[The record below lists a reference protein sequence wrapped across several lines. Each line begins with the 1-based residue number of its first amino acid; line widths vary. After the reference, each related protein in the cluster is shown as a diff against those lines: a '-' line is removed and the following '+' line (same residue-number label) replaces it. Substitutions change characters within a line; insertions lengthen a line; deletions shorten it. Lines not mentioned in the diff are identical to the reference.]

1 MLRRLFGYCFA
12 LAFLGAPA
20 VRGENIPP
28 WLRQIA
34 TASAPA
40 FGKNVPAV
48 VLLDESRSAIDEDG
62 HVTTTKYYAVR
73 ILSPEGRGAAVAREI
88 YLTNTGKVG
97 EIRAW
102 LIRPSGEIK
111 RYGKDQTLDVA
122 AVNDDVYNEVRAKV
136 IVAGDDAEVG
146 AIFGYEVTSEDR
158 SIFTQFEWQFQG
170 QLPTL
175 VSRCS
180 YALPKGWR
188 AEGVTFNHAKI
199 EPALTGTTYSWE
211 LRGLPFIEEEPAS
224 PALTN
229 LVPRLAVSV

>member
-28 WLRQIA
+28 WLQQIA

-62 HVTTTKYYAVR
+62 HVTPTKYYAVR

-88 YLTNTGKVG
+88 YLTNSGKVR

-102 LIRPSGEIK
+102 LIRPSGEVK

-136 IVAGDDAEVG
+136 IAAGDDAEVG

-158 SIFTQFEWQFQG
+158 SIFTQFEWQFQEICRLSCRRVAMPSQKAGG
-170 QLPTL
+170 QRVLPSTM
-175 VSRCS
+175 
-180 YALPKGWR
+180 
-188 AEGVTFNHAKI
+188 
-199 EPALTGTTYSWE
+199 
-211 LRGLPFIEEEPAS
+211 
-224 PALTN
+224 
-229 LVPRLAVSV
+229 PRLNRLSPGPLIRGNCEVFHLSRRSQLVRRSQTLSPDSP